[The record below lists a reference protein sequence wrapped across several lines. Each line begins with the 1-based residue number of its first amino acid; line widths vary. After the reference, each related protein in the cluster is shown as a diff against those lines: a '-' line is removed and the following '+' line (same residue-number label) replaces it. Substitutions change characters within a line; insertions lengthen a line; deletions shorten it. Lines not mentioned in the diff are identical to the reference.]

1 MTAHIRRKTPEKKQ
15 AKQHTRGADA
25 AGQTQRIDP
34 LRLAQYRQEAGQ
46 AWQAMKAT
54 YLLRLDTPQAWK
66 EWQAAVYHQYEVYK
80 KYDDVGLQSQPLSD
94 VATRYNWDLWRDM
107 ELLRGGDRTKLEFVI
122 TFLEADL
129 YFDRS
134 GYVKEKIIRY
144 IKPPML
150 TPQHVARLQAV
161 VLAIV
166 DKRDG
171 REFRDYCRLARKV
184 DSPELREQLNRRL
197 TRAWP
202 SARSLTDDLPALML
216 VAQQDRDIRRRA
228 RWVLEAL
235 GEKDTSN
242 L

>member
-107 ELLRGGDRTKLEFVI
+107 ELLRGGDRTKLEVVI

-144 IKPPML
+144 IKLPML

-184 DSPELREQLNRRL
+184 DSPELREQLRHRL

>member
-25 AGQTQRIDP
+25 AGQIQRIDP

-94 VATRYNWDLWRDM
+94 AATRYNWDLWRDM
-107 ELLRGGDRTKLEFVI
+107 ELLRGGDRTKLEVVI

-129 YFDRS
+129 HFDRS
-134 GYVKEKIIRY
+134 GYVKEKIIRH

-184 DSPELREQLNRRL
+184 DSPELREQLRHRL